1 MLWRCPEAVVHLLEE
16 LLQMFI
22 LAEVSLQASLQ
33 RCHLPLKLQQ
43 RALLLLLHHSS
54 LLRRE
59 DMKTN
64 AAGFSRALL
73 QTAQTCFDLL
83 LLQPERVVF

>member
-1 MLWRCPEAVVHLLEE
+1 
-16 LLQMFI
+16 MFI

-33 RCHLPLKLQQ
+33 RRHLPLKLQQ
-43 RALLLLLHHSS
+43 HALLLFLQHSS

-59 DMKTN
+59 DMKTHWLWRC
-64 AAGFSRALL
+64 SLL

-83 LLQPERVVF
+83 LLQPEGVVF

>member
-1 MLWRCPEAVVHLLEE
+1 
-16 LLQMFI
+16 MFI

-33 RCHLPLKLQQ
+33 RRHLPLKLQQ

-59 DMKTN
+59 DMKTSWFLTLQVSDT
-64 AAGFSRALL
+64 AGFSRALL
-73 QTAQTCFDLL
+73 QTAQTCSDLL
-83 LLQPERVVF
+83 LLQPEGVVF